1 VNDLTPLE
9 RKFCAVFWDGPAD
22 GIMAYLFRPYPVY
35 TWPVPLWDQ
44 ANYMLESIAPI
55 AMKCQVCGH
64 RVKPDPL
71 LPIAFAACAFIGL
84 AFGLAIGQL

>member
-44 ANYMLESIAPI
+44 ANYMLESIAP
-55 AMKCQVCGH
+55 MGH
-64 RVKPDPL
+64 LIYRYIPPTDTEPL
-71 LPIAFAACAFIGL
+71 AGIG
-84 AFGLAIGQL
+84 